1 VATRIKFT
9 QRNVEELLEQQPQY
23 VVTTS
28 EFRDVR
34 QYLQQTL
41 NRRKITPER
50 SGPTLRRPASGNTDR
65 IEDRDATMPDQD
77 ERPTLK
83 RRAARNLH

>member
-1 VATRIKFT
+1 VI
-9 QRNVEELLEQQPQY
+9 
-23 VVTTS
+23 TTS

-41 NRRKITPER
+41 NRRKLTPEKT
-50 SGPTLRRPASGNTDR
+50 GPTLRRPAGGNNER
-65 IEDRDATMPDQD
+65 IEDPDARPDQD

-83 RRAARNLH
+83 RRYDG